1 MAGNGY
7 RSPAVSTAWASLGPI
22 PPELAPPE
30 LLSTET
36 AAQQQRI
43 LQEIG
48 QRNAQFFEDEIH
60 KLEAWADDRKVAL
73 DQEIKEFDRRIQEA
87 RRTALAAVTL
97 EQKLEA
103 QKMVKALEKE
113 RSSRRRAL
121 FEAQD
126 EIDAQRDEIIANTEE
141 RMAQSHTLTTLFTIR
156 WRLLS

>member
-1 MAGNGY
+1 
-7 RSPAVSTAWASLGPI
+7 
-22 PPELAPPE
+22 
-30 LLSTET
+30 
-36 AAQQQRI
+36 
-43 LQEIG
+43 
-48 QRNAQFFEDEIH
+48 
-60 KLEAWADDRKVAL
+60 
-73 DQEIKEFDRRIQEA
+73 
-87 RRTALAAVTL
+87 LAAVTL